1 MALGPI
7 SKQDLVTITTLG
19 AEFAV
24 SEILGAWFGFWLDK
38 KCGTSPWFLLAGV
51 CVGFV
56 LGFYIILRA
65 AKEMQTARVN
75 TKKAESKDGYR

>member
-7 SKQDLVTITTLG
+7 SKQDHVTITTLG

-38 KCGTSPWFLLAGV
+38 KCGTS
-51 CVGFV
+51 
-56 LGFYIILRA
+56 
-65 AKEMQTARVN
+65 
-75 TKKAESKDGYR
+75 

>member
-7 SKQDLVTITTLG
+7 SKQDHVTITTLG

-24 SEILGAWFGFWLDK
+24 SEILGAWVGYWLDK
-38 KCGTSPWFLLAGV
+38 RWDTSPWLLLAGV

-65 AKEMQTARVN
+65 AKEMQNKRV
-75 TKKAESKDGYR
+75 KKAETKDGYR